1 MSSIGPDE
9 FNVSLIS
16 GSFRGIKPDS
26 EVVEDCA
33 GESRVHERR
42 QF

>member
-1 MSSIGPDE
+1 MLSIDPDE

-26 EVVEDCA
+26 KVVEEC
-33 GESRVHERR
+33 R
-42 QF
+42 